1 MRGFSEKCMNHVLAM
16 SFGVVVVI
24 VAWLSSMESEKF
36 VRLQARK
43 WGHLVEPAVGLKSM
57 C

>member
-1 MRGFSEKCMNHVLAM
+1 MNRVLAV

-24 VAWLSSMESEKF
+24 AWLSSMESEKF
-36 VRLQARK
+36 VGLQARK